1 MKEETKKLISIIF
14 GYLAA
19 ILFVNDNIFYKL
31 IALCIFGGLVFSW
44 KSKLAVWL
52 KNKNNLLKDIRQ
64 RKYFYVT
71 EKGYKTD
78 LRKRRE
84 LGSAIYA
91 FSNIGFIVVIMI
103 ISAVTSLIDHPL
115 ATGLFGIIICGAM
128 IIAFI
133 GIILSVRNY
142 VTGMYYYILPWLVAL
157 ITIDYVDS
165 YSSIK
170 SIMIFMS
177 LTLIS
182 YISLTLL
189 LPLHSLRKITSS
201 TWLFG
206 VLTTL
211 IVPLF
216 LEYFFKYYMVEVIQK
231 EFYSNP
237 IALDLLNKQ
246 GLAPDVL
253 SFIKENPYI
262 IDLMNRFREMSIAHD
277 LNSFTS
283 DLSTL
288 RFLLLTSYSI
298 GTIIIT
304 LKIKL
309 GKSKAEDVY
318 SYIKSSDDVQY
329 DSLRD
334 CIFYG
339 GDEYESKIM
348 ANSDFEAIIISEEQ
362 QLEKYVEQT
371 WWIKYPSKFVEY
383 IGTKLKKWI

>member
-1 MKEETKKLISIIF
+1 MKEETKKIISIIF

-31 IALCIFGGLVFSW
+31 IALCSFGGLVFSW
-44 KSKLAVWL
+44 KSKLFIWL

-71 EKGYKTD
+71 EKDYKTD

-237 IALDLLNKQ
+237 ITLDLLNKQ
-246 GLAPDVL
+246 GLNPDVL

-262 IDLMNRFREMSIAHD
+262 IDLMNRFREMYIAHD

-318 SYIKSSDDVQY
+318 SHIKSSDGVQY

-383 IGTKLKKWI
+383 IGTKLKKCI

>member
-1 MKEETKKLISIIF
+1 MKEETKKIISIIF

-44 KSKLAVWL
+44 KSKLFIWL

-71 EKGYKTD
+71 EKDYKTD

-216 LEYFFKYYMVEVIQK
+216 LEYFFKYY
-231 EFYSNP
+231 
-237 IALDLLNKQ
+237 
-246 GLAPDVL
+246 
-253 SFIKENPYI
+253 
-262 IDLMNRFREMSIAHD
+262 
-277 LNSFTS
+277 
-283 DLSTL
+283 
-288 RFLLLTSYSI
+288 
-298 GTIIIT
+298 
-304 LKIKL
+304 
-309 GKSKAEDVY
+309 
-318 SYIKSSDDVQY
+318 
-329 DSLRD
+329 
-334 CIFYG
+334 
-339 GDEYESKIM
+339 
-348 ANSDFEAIIISEEQ
+348 
-362 QLEKYVEQT
+362 
-371 WWIKYPSKFVEY
+371 FV
-383 IGTKLKKWI
+383 